1 MQCKNISRMA
11 KDYPT
16 EDPETPRVN
25 EPAAQYNTAE
35 TGCEELMCAS
45 SGLRTISEEE
55 IARSYTLDEFK
66 QHMDEFVEST
76 HNRSTGCVE
85 LTPVVPRKCSIEE
98 VLHRSMTIDQF
109 TSKLYAMVDDFYNAK
124 A

>member
-1 MQCKNISRMA
+1 
-11 KDYPT
+11 
-16 EDPETPRVN
+16 
-25 EPAAQYNTAE
+25 
-35 TGCEELMCAS
+35 MCAS

-76 HNRSTGCVE
+76 HNHSTGCVE

-98 VLHRSMTIDQF
+98 ALHRSMTIDQF